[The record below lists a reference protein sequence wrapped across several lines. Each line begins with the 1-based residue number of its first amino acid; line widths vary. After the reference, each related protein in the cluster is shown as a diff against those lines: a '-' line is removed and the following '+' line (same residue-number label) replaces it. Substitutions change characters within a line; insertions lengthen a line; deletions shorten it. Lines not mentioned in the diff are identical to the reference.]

1 VTVRVAL
8 AELVMVRVELTRF
21 VMVRVQTSS
30 IAAVITVYELLP
42 MAGLC
47 TLAAMQANKKLPFVV
62 VGVS

>member
-1 VTVRVAL
+1 MCVSCGRSRACVPIVSVMVRVAL
-8 AELVMVRVELTRF
+8 AGLVMVRVELTRF

-47 TLAAMQANKKLPFVV
+47 
-62 VGVS
+62 